1 MGILG
6 RLGRG
11 GVSFISTLT
20 YLCVHIVDKTMAHHG
35 PMPPVTGKPGPK
47 GLAPT
52 QLTSQGTDSVVG
64 PLEIQCGEGRKQVSE
79 VPASSEC

>member
-1 MGILG
+1 M
-6 RLGRG
+6 
-11 GVSFISTLT
+11 T
-20 YLCVHIVDKTMAHHG
+20 HHG